1 MRTKLLEP
9 LIEVIHALRPSWKI
23 EDIRS
28 ALEHR
33 DLASVNENALTLAA
47 IRCATDGNVRSPGA
61 IPSIG
66 PHWDEKPANAPTP
79 LPPRYQRPAPLTD
92 AERASAQKAAQACK
106 QMINRTLKGVRA

>member
-1 MRTKLLEP
+1 VRTKLQQP
-9 LIEVIHALRPSWKI
+9 LTQVIHALRPSWKP

-61 IPSIG
+61 IPSVG

-79 LPPRYQRPAPLTD
+79 LPPRYERPAPLTD
-92 AERASAQKAAQACK
+92 LEIAAADRAAQAAK
-106 QMINRTLKGVRA
+106 ETVRQLARSSA

>member
-1 MRTKLLEP
+1 MRTKLQKP

-33 DLASVNENALTLAA
+33 DLQSVNENALTLAA

-66 PHWDEKPANAPTP
+66 PHWDEKPANQPTP
-79 LPPRYQRPAPLTD
+79 LPPRFVAPAPLTD
-92 AERASAQKAAQACK
+92 AELSAAQRAAQICK
-106 QMINRTLKGVRA
+106 QTIRSLRGVSV